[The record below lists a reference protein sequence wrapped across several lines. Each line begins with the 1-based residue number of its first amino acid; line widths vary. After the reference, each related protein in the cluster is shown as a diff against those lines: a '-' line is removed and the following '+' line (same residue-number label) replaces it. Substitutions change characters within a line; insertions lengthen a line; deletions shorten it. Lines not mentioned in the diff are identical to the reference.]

1 MTEQQRQCEEEE
13 HKCHYVALESLLVK
27 HPLKNTWTMWYYKV
41 KSSNVWMECHTEIA
55 SFNTVEDFWAV
66 YHHLNLPSEIERG
79 SGYSMFRKGIKPMWE
94 DSHNWNGGRWLFTIQ
109 ESNDCQKL
117 DDIWMEMLILLIGEA
132 FGDNNEQVCGCVVSV
147 WRKFDKIG
155 IWTADA
161 SKKENILEI
170 GKICKIA
177 LKESYNESVNWMY
190 RSHSAQR
197 KYGVQFS
204 TLYTL

>member
-1 MTEQQRQCEEEE
+1 MPKQVSLVSRGPKQTEQQRQCEEEE

-109 ESNDCQKL
+109 ESNECQKL
-117 DDIWMEMLILLIGEA
+117 DDIWMEMQIDEERDFVVRILQPLKVAQQEGA
-132 FGDNNEQVCGCVVSV
+132 AV
-147 WRKFDKIG
+147 
-155 IWTADA
+155 
-161 SKKENILEI
+161 KK
-170 GKICKIA
+170 KPTK
-177 LKESYNESVNWMY
+177 
-190 RSHSAQR
+190 H
-197 KYGVQFS
+197 
-204 TLYTL
+204 